1 MEATSNAYILLL
13 GKPLG
18 LMSVAGGGDME
29 KLYLQASWLIQIEE
43 IHKLPDDL
51 VWWKNGV

>member
-1 MEATSNAYILLL
+1 
-13 GKPLG
+13 
-18 LMSVAGGGDME
+18 ME